1 MESGKCSCGVITNF
15 AHWNGEDH
23 FLCDK
28 CVEKRRHEQIIMEQI
43 RRKRL

>member
-1 MESGKCSCGVITNF
+1 MPKCNNCGVIVDF

-28 CVEKRRHEQIIMEQI
+28 CVEKRRNERIKMELI
-43 RRKRL
+43 RRTR